1 MDDNRII
8 VHCEV
13 KDSMSRKWF
22 GKKLFGVGIGPRTWE
37 GWLATG
43 VYLCSLLLVAEF
55 LEASFTT
62 KFLIVAMVSA
72 AFIGLIWL
80 TYDRSSHTH

>member
-1 MDDNRII
+1 MGDNRII
-8 VHCEV
+8 VHSGV

-22 GKKLFGVGIGPRTWE
+22 GKKLFGAGIGPRTWE

-43 VYLCSLLLVAEF
+43 VYLCSLLLVAE
-55 LEASFTT
+55 LLDASFVT
-62 KFLIVAMVSA
+62 KFLIIVMLSA

-80 TYDRSSHTH
+80 TYDRSSKTH